1 MRLSPFF
8 NDWAVSYLRARR
20 YDKDTKAA
28 LPFCIDVK
36 LDGERIICH
45 KTGTNLLLHTRR
57 STDYTNLYGPVLMEY
72 VLTARVS
79 PSPGH
84 SRPPPHC
91 RSIMKHITVEN
102 VVLDGEIIA
111 WNTETNKAMPFG
123 GNRNV
128 AAEMVAKMEAGEDA
142 SKLPQYM
149 RYVVFDLLYVAGDGV
164 AKIINDVTEGRF
176 RHAGSLH
183 SLSASDRRACT

>member
-1 MRLSPFF
+1 
-8 NDWAVSYLRARR
+8 
-20 YDKDTKAA
+20 
-28 LPFCIDVK
+28 
-36 LDGERIICH
+36 
-45 KTGTNLLLHTRR
+45 
-57 STDYTNLYGPVLMEY
+57 
-72 VLTARVS
+72 
-79 PSPGH
+79 
-84 SRPPPHC
+84 
-91 RSIMKHITVEN
+91 MKHITVEN

-149 RYVVFDLLYVAGDGV
+149 RYVVFDLLYAAGEGV
-164 AKIINDVTEGRF
+164 AERINTVTKGNF